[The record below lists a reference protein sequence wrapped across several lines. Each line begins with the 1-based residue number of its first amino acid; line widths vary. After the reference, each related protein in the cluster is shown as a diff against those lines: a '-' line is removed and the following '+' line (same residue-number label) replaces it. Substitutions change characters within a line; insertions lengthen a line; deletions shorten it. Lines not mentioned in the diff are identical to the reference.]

1 MIFKTFDSDIDKIS
15 SKIGVFGKSFNN
27 IIELYQKRDAEI
39 EKLKKDG
46 YEKSE
51 IKQQVGGLF

>member
-39 EKLKKDG
+39 EKLKKMAMRNP
-46 YEKSE
+46 KSSN
-51 IKQQVGGLF
+51 K